1 MKQTDFAQEIYNK
14 LIDKWPDAHCELNHT
29 NAFELLVATIIS
41 AQTTDVLVNKVTPV
55 LFKAYPDAKSLA
67 QAKQEDVENIIKS
80 TGFYKNK
87 AKNIINCSKDLVEL
101 HNGEIP
107 KDIKLLIKLAGVG
120 RKTANVVLGNAF
132 NINHGVV
139 VDTHVKRCSNLIGLS
154 KETKPEKVEKDLMEI
169 FPNEQW
175 TMLSHLLIFLGRR
188 ICIARKPQ
196 CSLCPLKSLCK
207 SAKVNF

>member
-1 MKQTDFAQEIYNK
+1 MKQELSKDVYTK
-14 LIDKWPDAHCELNHT
+14 LLKKWPDAHCELDYT
-29 NAFELLVATIIS
+29 SPYELLIATILS
-41 AQTTDVLVNKVTPV
+41 AQTTDIIVNKATPS
-55 LFKAYPDAKSLA
+55 LFKSYPTAVLLAAAKLN
-67 QAKQEDVENIIKS
+67 DVEELIKS

-87 AKNIINCSKDLVEL
+87 AKSIIKCANDLVQKY
-101 HNGEIP
+101 NGEVP
-107 KDIKLLIKLAGVG
+107 KNLKQLIALAGVG

-154 KETKPEKVEKDLMEI
+154 DETKPEKVEKDLMEI
-169 FPNEQW
+169 FQNEQW

-196 CSLCPLKSLCK
+196 CSLCPIKELCK
-207 SAKVNF
+207 SSKVDL

>member
-1 MKQTDFAQEIYNK
+1 MKQELAKDVYTK
-14 LIDKWPDAHCELNHT
+14 LLKKWPDAHCELDYISPY
-29 NAFELLVATIIS
+29 ELLIATILS
-41 AQTTDVLVNKVTPV
+41 AQTTDIIVNKASPS
-55 LFKAYPDAKSLA
+55 LFKSYPTAELLAAAKLN
-67 QAKQEDVENIIKS
+67 DVEELIKS

-87 AKNIINCSKDLVEL
+87 AKNIIKCANDLVQTYS
-101 HNGEIP
+101 GEVP
-107 KDIKLLIKLAGVG
+107 KNLKQLIALAGVG

-154 KETKPEKVEKDLMEI
+154 DETKPEKVEKDLMEI

-196 CSLCPLKSLCK
+196 CSLCPIKELCK
-207 SAKVNF
+207 SSKVDL

>member
-1 MKQTDFAQEIYNK
+1 MKQELAKDVYTK
-14 LIDKWPDAHCELNHT
+14 LLKKWPDAHCELDYISPY
-29 NAFELLVATIIS
+29 ELLIATILS
-41 AQTTDVLVNKVTPV
+41 AQTTDIIVNKGSPS
-55 LFKAYPDAKSLA
+55 LFKSYPTAELLAAAKLN
-67 QAKQEDVENIIKS
+67 DVEELIKS

-87 AKNIINCSKDLVEL
+87 AKNIIKCANDLVQTYS
-101 HNGEIP
+101 GEVP
-107 KDIKLLIKLAGVG
+107 KNLKQLIALAGVG

-154 KETKPEKVEKDLMEI
+154 DETKPEKVEKDLMEI

-196 CSLCPLKSLCK
+196 CSLCPIKELCK
-207 SAKVNF
+207 SSKVDL

>member
-1 MKQTDFAQEIYNK
+1 MKKELAKDVYTK
-14 LIDKWPDAHCELNHT
+14 LLKKWPDAHCELDYT
-29 NAFELLVATIIS
+29 SPYELLIATILS
-41 AQTTDVLVNKVTPV
+41 AQTTDIIVNKASPSF
-55 LFKAYPDAKSLA
+55 FKSYPTAELLAAAKLN
-67 QAKQEDVENIIKS
+67 DVEELIKS

-87 AKNIINCSKDLVEL
+87 AKNIIKCANDLVQTYS
-101 HNGEIP
+101 GEVP
-107 KDIKLLIKLAGVG
+107 KNLKQLIALAGVG

-132 NINHGVV
+132 NLNHGVV

-154 KETKPEKVEKDLMEI
+154 DETKPEKVEKDLMEI

-196 CSLCPLKSLCK
+196 CSLCPIKELCK
-207 SAKVNF
+207 SSKVDL

>member
-1 MKQTDFAQEIYNK
+1 MKCELAKSVYKSLLE
-14 LIDKWPDAHCELNHT
+14 KWPDAHCELDYT
-29 NAFELLVATIIS
+29 NPYELLIATILS
-41 AQTTDVLVNKVTPV
+41 AQTTDIIVNNATPA
-55 LFKAYPDAKSLA
+55 LFESYPDAKSLA
-67 QAKQEDVENIIKS
+67 EASLEDIEELIRS

-87 AKNIINCSKDLVEL
+87 AKNIIKCSKDLVEKFDGNVPRDL
-101 HNGEIP
+101 
-107 KDIKLLIKLAGVG
+107 KQLIALAGVG

-154 KETKPEKVEKDLMEI
+154 DETKPDKVEKDLMKI
-169 FPNEQW
+169 FPNDQW

-196 CSLCPLKSLCK
+196 CSLCPIKEQCK
-207 SAKVNF
+207 SAKVDL

>member
-1 MKQTDFAQEIYNK
+1 MKQEEISTIYELLLN
-14 LIDKWPDAHCELNHT
+14 KWPDAHCELDHD
-29 NAFELLVATIIS
+29 NAYQLLIATILS
-41 AQTTDVLVNKVTPV
+41 AQTTDIIVNKVTPS
-55 LFKAYPDAKSLA
+55 LFSKFPDAKSLSIA
-67 QAKQEDVENIIKS
+67 HQEEVESIIKS

-87 AKNIINCSKDLVEL
+87 AKNIIKCAIDLVEK
-101 HNGEIP
+101 HGNSVP
-107 KDIKLLIKLAGVG
+107 KDLKKLISLSGVG

-154 KETKPEKVEKDLMEI
+154 GETKPEKVEKDLMNL
-169 FPNEQW
+169 FPNDQW

-196 CSLCPLKSLCK
+196 CSLCPIKGHCK
-207 SAKVNF
+207 SAKVDL